1 MPPKITE
8 TCFSIVQRERNHCE
22 QLLTFLLT
30 VCARDVYVKTF
41 LLPSCHWIFKNIQR
55 QDGNKKVNE
64 LIGLVSKTTTLHVQF
79 FVVFAL
85 LLCENA

>member
-41 LLPSCHWIFKNIQR
+41 LLPSCRWIFLNIQR

-79 FVVFAL
+79 FVVFAR
-85 LLCENA
+85 LLCKNA